1 MAKKKN
7 VAYVVWQ
14 GHKTGVFD
22 TWAQCQQAT
31 SGFTGARF
39 KGFTSKAEAYAAY
52 KGGPTSSKAKSE
64 SAPTGHALT
73 VDAAWNSVG
82 KDMEYQGVWLDTG
95 ETVFK
100 VGPIADGTNNI
111 GEFLAIVHGLAILKQ
126 LKDDCPIYTD
136 SATAMAWLR
145 KKKAN
150 SQNVKEG
157 RVDAKLVTL
166 LERAEQWLNE
176 NQYPNKVLKWHTKE
190 WGEIPADFGRK

>member
-7 VAYVVWQ
+7 AAYVVWK

-31 SGFTGARF
+31 SGYAGAQF
-39 KGFTSKAEAYAAY
+39 KGFTSKAEALAAFNGELSTP
-52 KGGPTSSKAKSE
+52 K
-64 SAPTGHALT
+64 APTGHALT

-95 ETVFK
+95 ETAFR

-111 GEFLAIVHGLAILKQ
+111 GEFLAIVHGLALLKQ
-126 LKDDCPIYTD
+126 LGDDCPIYTD

-157 RVDAKLVTL
+157 RVDAKLIEL
-166 LERAEQWLNE
+166 LARAELWLQE
-176 NQYPNKVLKWHTKE
+176 NPYPNKVLKWHTKD